1 MHPPPLFIPP
11 AERPPQSLTVARH
24 DAQWERPI
32 FRAPALT
39 AWPQLAQRLPVA
51 PLFPAK
57 PFSASTRVA

>member
-1 MHPPPLFIPP
+1 
-11 AERPPQSLTVARH
+11 LTVARH

-57 PFSASTRVA
+57 PFSAGTRVA